1 MQYEIKNIAGIDC
14 IFAPMQ
20 DSSSITIEILL
31 KAWSIY
37 ETKETNGLSHFLEHM
52 FFKWWKKYPTKKDVS
67 TALDIIG
74 ADYNAFTGSESAGYY
89 VKSAPEFRQTGI
101 DVLADMLL
109 EATFEKDEIE
119 KERGV
124 IVEEIKRKNDIPEA
138 KLYVDW
144 SRNYYGD
151 NSYWRS
157 ILGPE
162 ENILS
167 FTQEQLFQ
175 HKNDLYTKDN
185 MVIVIT
191 GQILEQD
198 ELEST
203 VEKFFWKLPEKAK
216 KYDIMYTNTHPLG
229 KQDII
234 QKGIEQANIFFGA
247 PGAKDTDMIRYQ
259 YSLLANILG
268 GTSSSRLYEEI
279 RENRWLAYG
288 IYAWHYP
295 ESDHGY
301 FYISAWLTKERY
313 QEWTNAIQEILV
325 DIAKWNIQEGEFSKA
340 QNNIIGSLQMGLET
354 SNEVATFLGNQ
365 YLFKRK
371 IETIEEKINIY
382 KNLSLEEIKN
392 VAPIVH
398 PDNFYGCIM
407 L

>member
-1 MQYEIKNIAGIDC
+1 MQYEIKNIADIDC

-74 ADYNAFTGSESAGYY
+74 ADYNAFTGNESAGYY

-109 EATFEKDEIE
+109 DATFAKDEIE
-119 KERGV
+119 KERS
-124 IVEEIKRKNDIPEA
+124 IIIEEIKRKNDIPEA

-144 SRNYYGD
+144 ARNYFGD
-151 NSYWRS
+151 SSYWRS

-167 FTQEQLFQ
+167 FTQEQFFQ
-175 HKNDLYTKDN
+175 HKNNLYTKDN
-185 MVIVIT
+185 MVIVVA
-191 GQILEQD
+191 GKILDQVA
-198 ELEST
+198 LENAI
-203 VEKFFWKLPEKAK
+203 ENLFEKLPEKAK
-216 KYDIMYTNTHPLG
+216 KYDIVYTNSHPLG

-234 QKGIEQANIFFGA
+234 QKWIEQANIFFGA
-247 PGAKDTDMIRYQ
+247 PGAKDADLLRYH
-259 YSLLANILG
+259 YSLLANIVG

-295 ESDHGY
+295 ETDYGC
-301 FYISAWLTKERY
+301 FFISAWLTKEKY
-313 QEWTNAIQEILV
+313 QEWIGATQEILL
-325 DIAKWNIQEGEFSKA
+325 DIARWNIQEDEFKKA

-354 SNEVATFLGNQ
+354 SNEVAAFLGNQ
-365 YLFKRK
+365 HLFKGK
-371 IETIEEKINIY
+371 IETIEEKISIY
-382 KNLSLEEIKN
+382 KSLSLEEIKN
-392 VAPIVH
+392 VAAIVH